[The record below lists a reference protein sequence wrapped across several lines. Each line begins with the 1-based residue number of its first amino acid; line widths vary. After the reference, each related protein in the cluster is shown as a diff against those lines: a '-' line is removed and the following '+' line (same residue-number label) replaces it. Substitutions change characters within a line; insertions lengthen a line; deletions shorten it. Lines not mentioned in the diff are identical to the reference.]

1 MNKQELE
8 RNLKVRG
15 SLGYSEHEMME
26 FRILREEVS
35 KTKAGSQPYIS
46 TFSEDMALDS
56 RTVQESWLIFED
68 YVYMS
73 HCCNRKKKNTV
84 EAT

>member
-15 SLGYSEHEMME
+15 SLGCGEHEMME

-35 KTKAGSQPYIS
+35 KTKANRI
-46 TFSEDMALDS
+46 TALHFNLFRGYGPGQQNGPGELAD
-56 RTVQESWLIFED
+56 I
-68 YVYMS
+68 
-73 HCCNRKKKNTV
+73 
-84 EAT
+84 